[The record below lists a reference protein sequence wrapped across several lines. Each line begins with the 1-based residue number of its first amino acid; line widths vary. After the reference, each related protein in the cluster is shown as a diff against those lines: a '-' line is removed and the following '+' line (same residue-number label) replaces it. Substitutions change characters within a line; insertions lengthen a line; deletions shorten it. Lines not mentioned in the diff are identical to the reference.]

1 MFSLDECLKT
11 FTMKYDGSENFI
23 VWMVDDQGNK
33 VDLLANE
40 IGSFD
45 GSKAVRIPQT
55 GTYLLDITANG
66 KWKVSIE

>member
-45 GSKAVRIPQT
+45 GSKAVRIP
-55 GTYLLDITANG
+55 
-66 KWKVSIE
+66 

>member
-1 MFSLDECLKT
+1 MFSLNEGLKT

-45 GSKAVRIPQT
+45 GSKAVRIP
-55 GTYLLDITANG
+55 
-66 KWKVSIE
+66 